1 MKPPVPTRP
10 KDLPKLRESQPVERK
25 GEVLSENLTEVPK
38 DLSDLRESQPE
49 ERKDEASSSSSTV
62 GVVEIEST
70 TSETMSE
77 IIVQN
82 QELTIATADNTFSS
96 VGDILQ
102 RDLWIEPGEASI
114 WSRLDELGHIS
125 ARLMIQRPF
134 FGNWVVIT
142 PEFGSQNI
150 IIQYPDPTAIPC
162 LQALLTLKPH
172 NLLTD
177 RSDEELQFEQIQ
189 LTWSTNRLTLNP
201 FVPQMNIQQNTKSKK
216 MVHHH

>member
-1 MKPPVPTRP
+1 M
-10 KDLPKLRESQPVERK
+10 
-25 GEVLSENLTEVPK
+25 ENSTEVPK
-38 DLSDLRESQPE
+38 YLSELRESRPE
-49 ERKDEASSSSSTV
+49 ERKDEASSSSSMV
-62 GVVEIEST
+62 KVVEIEPT
-70 TSETMSE
+70 TLETMSK

-82 QELTIATADNTFSS
+82 QELAIATTTNTFSS

-150 IIQYPDPTAIPC
+150 IIQYSD
-162 LQALLTLKPH
+162 LMVNPH
-172 NLLTD
+172 PA
-177 RSDEELQFEQIQ
+177 
-189 LTWSTNRLTLNP
+189 STH
-201 FVPQMNIQQNTKSKK
+201 NT
-216 MVHHH
+216 